1 MNMEFQAHP
10 CRTRP
15 SFPVELLLVRLEMG
29 IYDSTTPKQTLQKNC
44 KRKKSIIKNKRW
56 EKYI

>member
-29 IYDSTTPKQTLQKNC
+29 IYDSTTPKQTLQK
-44 KRKKSIIKNKRW
+44 KIAK
-56 EKYI
+56 E